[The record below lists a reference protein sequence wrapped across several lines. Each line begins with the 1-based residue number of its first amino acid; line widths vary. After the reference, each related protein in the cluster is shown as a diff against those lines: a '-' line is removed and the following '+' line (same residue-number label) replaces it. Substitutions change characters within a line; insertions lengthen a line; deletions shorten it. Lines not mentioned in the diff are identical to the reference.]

1 MQLSLRRVSIG
12 EAIEESSLKA
22 TDRHSQG
29 GKGLKMGRNPHSA
42 FELRMFHHNAGDDV
56 GSFIASVGGIA
67 QMTVNLAHLEHIDR
81 IRSFEEICQ
90 G

>member
-1 MQLSLRRVSIG
+1 MVSIS
-12 EAIEESSLKA
+12 EVIEESGLKA
-22 TDRHSQG
+22 TDRHTRAG
-29 GKGLKMGRNPHSA
+29 EGLEMGRNRHSV
-42 FELRMFHHNAGDDV
+42 FELSVFHHNAGDDV
-56 GSFIASVGGIA
+56 GSFIAAIGGIA